1 MQMSGPSGSRSDR
14 AEVTRRRPAR
24 LTLAAALTAVTA
36 LVATGC
42 GGGGGDGTAT
52 TGDGSPQAQR
62 TRNGVVLRATWP
74 LTGLDA
80 HDAAPTHP
88 PLVVKLDNTFSSRP
102 QIGLRKADLVTE
114 ELVEGGMTR
123 LAAFYDSHLPGVVG
137 PVRSMRASDIGVVK
151 PVDATI
157 VTSGAA
163 HPTIARLRKAGVH
176 FEKDPAPDFYRDN
189 GRAAPYNLFV
199 QLKRLAGRMKAPKE
213 VPQPYLS
220 WGTEKDFPGG
230 GAAKSIQARFSRSHA
245 TEWRYRGGKYVNTNS
260 NAAAGKDFRPETVI
274 VVRVREGDAGYLD
287 PAGNKVPETIYKGTG
302 KAVVFHHGKAVR
314 GSWTKSGPSGALVLR
329 TRAGTMKIPAGH
341 TFIELLPRNS
351 AGGRLSFSG

>member
-1 MQMSGPSGSRSDR
+1 MQTPHP
-14 AEVTRRRPAR
+14 RPFR
-24 LTLAAALTAVTA
+24 ITLAALAAVTA
-36 LVATGC
+36 LVASGC
-42 GGGGGDGTAT
+42 GGDVTAAKDGD
-52 TGDGSPQAQR
+52 SPDAQK
-62 TRNGVVLRATWP
+62 TRNGIVLRATWP

-123 LAAFYDSHLPGVVG
+123 LAAFYDSTLPGVVG

-163 HPTIARLRKAGVH
+163 HPTIARLRKAGVK
-176 FEKDPAPDFYRDN
+176 FRENGDTGFYRDN
-189 GRAAPYNLFV
+189 GRSAPYNLFV
-199 QLKRLAGRMKAPKE
+199 QLKRLARTMKAPKE

-220 WGTEKDFPGG
+220 WGTEKDFSGG
-230 GAAKSIQARFSRSHA
+230 AAAKSIDARFSRSHS

-260 NAAAGKDFRPETVI
+260 NAAAGKDFRPDTVI
-274 VVRVREGDAGYLD
+274 VVRVRQGDAGYLD
-287 PAGNKVPETIYKGTG
+287 PAGNRVPETIYKGQG
-302 KAVVFHHGKAVR
+302 KAVVFHGGKAVR
-314 GSWTKSGPSGALVLR
+314 GTWAKSGPSGALVLR
-329 TRAGTMKIPAGH
+329 TRAGKMKIPAGH
-341 TFIELLPRNS
+341 TWIELLPRDG
-351 AGGRLSFSG
+351 AGGHLSFQG

>member
-1 MQMSGPSGSRSDR
+1 M
-14 AEVTRRRPAR
+14 
-24 LTLAAALTAVTA
+24 AALATVTA
-36 LVATGC
+36 LVAAGC
-42 GGGGGDGTAT
+42 GGGAKAAMGD
-52 TGDGSPQAQR
+52 DSPEAQK

-88 PLVVKLDNTFSSRP
+88 PLVVKFDNTFSSRP

-123 LAAFYDSHLPGVVG
+123 LAAFYDSHLPAAVG

-163 HPTIARLRKAGVH
+163 HPTIVRLHRAGVR
-176 FEKDPAPDFYRDN
+176 FKENGSTGFYRDN
-189 GRAAPYNLFV
+189 GRAAPYNLFA
-199 QLKRLAGRMKAPKE
+199 QLQRLAGPMKAPKQ

-230 GAAKSIQARFSRSHA
+230 AAATSIQARFSRSHT
-245 TEWRYRGGKYVNTNS
+245 TEWRYRGGRYVNTNT
-260 NAAAGKDFRPETVI
+260 NAAAGKDFRPDTVI
-274 VVRVREGDAGYLD
+274 VVRVREGNAGYLD
-287 PAGNKVPETIYKGTG
+287 PAGNKVPETIYRGAG
-302 KAVVFHHGKAVR
+302 QAVVFHHGKAVR

-329 TRAGTMKIPAGH
+329 TKAGKMKIPAGH
-341 TFIELLPRNS
+341 TWIELLPRSS
-351 AGGRLSFSG
+351 AGGHLSFSG

>member
-1 MQMSGPSGSRSDR
+1 
-14 AEVTRRRPAR
+14 
-24 LTLAAALTAVTA
+24 
-36 LVATGC
+36 
-42 GGGGGDGTAT
+42 
-52 TGDGSPQAQR
+52 
-62 TRNGVVLRATWP
+62 
-74 LTGLDA
+74 
-80 HDAAPTHP
+80 
-88 PLVVKLDNTFSSRP
+88 VVKLDNTFSSRP
-102 QIGLRKADLVTE
+102 QIGLRTADLVTE

-199 QLKRLAGRMKAPKE
+199 QLKRLAGRMKAPE
-213 VPQPYLS
+213 AVPQPYLS
-220 WGTEKDFPGG
+220 WGAEKDFPGG
-230 GAAKSIQARFSRSHA
+230 AAARSISARFSPSHT

-260 NAAAGKDFRPETVI
+260 NAAAGKDFRPDTVI
-274 VVRVREGDAGYLD
+274 VVRVRQGNAGYLD
-287 PAGNKVPETIYKGTG
+287 PAGHTVPETIYKGTG

-314 GSWTKSGPSGALVLR
+314 GTWTKSGASGALVLR
-329 TRAGTMKIPAGH
+329 TRAGTMRIPAGH

-351 AGGRLSFSG
+351 AGGRLSFSR